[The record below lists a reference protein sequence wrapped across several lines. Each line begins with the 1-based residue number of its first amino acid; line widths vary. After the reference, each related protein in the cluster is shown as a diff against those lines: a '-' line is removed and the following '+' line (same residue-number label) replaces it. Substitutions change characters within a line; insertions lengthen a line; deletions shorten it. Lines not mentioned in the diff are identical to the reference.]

1 MRTGKKEQKRNARKR
16 MPTLAEASESVLTN
30 LPLLICGLALAFVL
44 VHDWTM

>member
-1 MRTGKKEQKRNARKR
+1 MKNNSRKTNARKR

-30 LPLLICGLALAFVL
+30 LPLLVCGLVLALAL

>member
-1 MRTGKKEQKRNARKR
+1 MRTEKKDQNHIVKR

-30 LPLLICGLALAFVL
+30 LPLLVCAMVLTLAL